1 MDAIRRVVLPGGLAE
16 LEGGVVLAAVAACF
30 LRPCAAAF
38 DERVQVGGLV
48 LLVAHGSS
56 LINDVTRSSPGEVG
70 GGANM
75 DRRISHT
82 AFCPPSRRDSG
93 CALV

>member
-1 MDAIRRVVLPGGLAE
+1 M
-16 LEGGVVLAAVAACF
+16 LAAVAACF

-56 LINDVTRSSPGEVG
+56 LINDVTRSSPGEVSG
-70 GGANM
+70 GVNM
-75 DRRISHT
+75 ACRR
-82 AFCPPSRRDSG
+82 AARRRG
-93 CALV
+93 QNPQKGG